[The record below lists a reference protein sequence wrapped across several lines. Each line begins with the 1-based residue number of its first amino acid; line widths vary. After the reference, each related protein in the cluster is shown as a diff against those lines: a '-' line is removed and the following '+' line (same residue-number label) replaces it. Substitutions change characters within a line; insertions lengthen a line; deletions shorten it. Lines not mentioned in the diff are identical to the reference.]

1 MPKLLIPR
9 GATPQQVCDLA
20 KIIPGVLEPFG
31 VDDMLTG
38 RGATLKVRTAV
49 KYFLVAMG
57 VPRDMVRNTM
67 TLEELC
73 QRFNADDCK
82 AAFDRNAWPHA
93 RRFPG
98 FPQPAPTPQPVPVEI
113 DDAPQPLEPQP
124 IMPEPAPE
132 PAPIKPRK
140 REEPAPASGLDA
152 VLSEIM
158 RREIEAAFAKRPAL
172 DPIEV
177 ERLVQ
182 KYTTI
187 TRVEIV
193 RPGADP
199 EPIPGAHHHAFPALL
214 KLASARH
221 HVYLYG
227 PAGSGKSTAAKNAAA
242 ALKLGFAST
251 GKVDSKYDLL
261 GFRDA
266 HGRMVRTPFRET
278 WEGGGLFLFDEMD
291 RSDPSAVVAMNNGLA
306 TGQLDFPDGT
316 IARHA
321 DCVVIA
327 GGNTAMRGG
336 DRLYSAAIG
345 QDASV
350 SDRFVFLP
358 WGYDESL
365 ERMIAGDDAGR
376 WVSFVQNVRRSAAKL
391 KIDLVA
397 SPRSSIEGAK
407 LIRAGFTPKE
417 TADMV
422 LWRGLDPAMIA
433 KITADVGSVS

>member
-9 GATPQQVCDLA
+9 GATPRQVCDLA
-20 KIIPGVLEPFG
+20 KIEPGVLEPFG
-31 VDDMLTG
+31 IDDMLTG
-38 RGATLKVRTAV
+38 RGATLKVRSAV
-49 KYFLVAMG
+49 KYFLLAFG
-57 VPRDMVRNTM
+57 VERSMVRDTM
-67 TLEELC
+67 TLAELC
-73 QRFNADDCK
+73 DRFNMADCK
-82 AAFDRNAWPHA
+82 AAWLSDTWPRGNH
-93 RRFPG
+93 RPG
-98 FPQPAPTPQPVPVEI
+98 PP
-113 DDAPQPLEPQP
+113 APQPPAP
-124 IMPEPAPE
+124 FSPTPAPPTPMPENPIVIPDLPDDLPE
-132 PAPIKPRK
+132 PPPVIAKPS
-140 REEPAPASGLDA
+140 PVGGLEA
-152 VLSEIM
+152 FLTGIM
-158 RREIEAAFAKRPAL
+158 RGEIDAAFAKRPVVDQAE
-172 DPIEV
+172 I

-182 KYTTI
+182 KFTTI
-187 TRVEIV
+187 TRVEIA
-193 RPGADP
+193 RPGQDP
-199 EPIPGAHHHAFPALL
+199 EILPGTHHAAFPALL

-221 HVYLYG
+221 NVYLYG
-227 PAGSGKSTAAKNAAA
+227 PAGSGKSTAAKNAAT

-316 IARHA
+316 IAKHA

-358 WGYDESL
+358 WNYDEGL
-365 ERMIAGDDAGR
+365 ERSIAGDDAGT

-407 LIRAGFTPKE
+407 LLRAGFNRQE
-417 TADMV
+417 VASMV

-433 KITADVGSVS
+433 KITADVS